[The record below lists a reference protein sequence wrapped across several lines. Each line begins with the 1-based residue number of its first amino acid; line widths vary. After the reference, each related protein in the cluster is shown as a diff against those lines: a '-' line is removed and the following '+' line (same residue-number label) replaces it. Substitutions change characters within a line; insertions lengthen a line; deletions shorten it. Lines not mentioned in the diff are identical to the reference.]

1 MIPPRSLACAGEPR
15 LVPVPILSR
24 WVNAVELSG
33 ESVTARA
40 GKGMKTV
47 RARGFLTRCLI
58 NAIILL
64 LIPYVMGPAV
74 QVSGVLPAL
83 LGAFVLG
90 IVNALIRPILIILSL
105 PIQLL
110 TLGLFTFVINGFMLW
125 VVARLVGGFYIAG
138 FWPAVLASILLS
150 IGSSV
155 LSFLVRDRAH

>member
-1 MIPPRSLACAGEPR
+1 M
-15 LVPVPILSR
+15 
-24 WVNAVELSG
+24 
-33 ESVTARA
+33 
-40 GKGMKTV
+40 
-47 RARGFLTRCLI
+47 RARGFLTRCLV
-58 NAIILL
+58 NAVILL

-83 LGAFVLG
+83 LAAFVLG

-125 VVARLVGGFYIAG
+125 VVARLVGGFYVAG

-150 IGSSV
+150 IGSSL
-155 LSFLVRDRAH
+155 LSFLVNDRAN